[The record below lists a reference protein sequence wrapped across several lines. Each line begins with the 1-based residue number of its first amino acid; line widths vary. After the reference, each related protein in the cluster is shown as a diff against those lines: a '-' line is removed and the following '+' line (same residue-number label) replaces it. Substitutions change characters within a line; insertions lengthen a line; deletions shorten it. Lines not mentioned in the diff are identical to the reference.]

1 MHWGRRERNREG
13 MIPGIRENEAEGI
26 LVGSSLSWEIG
37 NSVFGSKGGGAR
49 DGVGGLKRVRKM

>member
-1 MHWGRRERNREG
+1 